1 MAAVTRLRNV
11 TVAVLAVV
19 AVLALGVAEVPGWDN
34 LRLVGLAAVAVI
46 ATDLLSRSGGLPR

>member
-1 MAAVTRLRNV
+1 MTRLRNV